1 MEKFIAYFMSN
12 YSLISPASEMLEN
25 ALFYFAFFS
34 DIVALFYCI
43 KAYFRTEKNQHMVKK
58 WTKLGAIWL
67 VASILGFISLISLN
81 VVQYNAD
88 EGIPYTAEMLEQDM
102 NKLNLSEKEKQ
113 EVRSFI
119 EKIPSS
125 EKGVHYIKEIKIHI
139 NTEKLEEYSN
149 ELKQSQAKLFN

>member
-12 YSLISPASEMLEN
+12 YSPISPASEILEN
-25 ALFYFAFFS
+25 ALFYFALFS
-34 DIVALFYCI
+34 DMVVLYCCV
-43 KAYFRTEKNQHMVKK
+43 KAYFQTEKNRHMRKK

-88 EGIPYTAEMLEQDM
+88 EGIIYTAEMLEQDM
-102 NKLNLSEKEKQ
+102 DKLNLSEKEKQ

-119 EKIPSS
+119 EKTPSS
-125 EKGVHYIKEIKIHI
+125 EKDIHYIKEIKIYI
-139 NTEKLEEYSN
+139 NTKKLEEYSN

>member
-1 MEKFIAYFMSN
+1 MEKFIAYFMSQ

-25 ALFYFAFFS
+25 ILFNFALFA

-43 KAYFRTEKNQHMVKK
+43 KAYFRTEKNQHMV
-58 WTKLGAIWL
+58 KLGAIWL

-81 VVQYNAD
+81 VVQYNND

-102 NKLNLSEKEKQ
+102 DKLNLSEKEKQ

-119 EKIPSS
+119 EKVPSS
-125 EKGVHYIKEIKIHI
+125 EKGIHYIKEIKIHI

>member
-1 MEKFIAYFMSN
+1 MEKFVTYFLSH
-12 YSLISPASEMLEN
+12 YSSISPATEMLEN
-25 ALFYFAFFS
+25 ALFYFALFA

-43 KAYFRTEKNQHMVKK
+43 KAYFRTEKNRHMVKK

-67 VASILGFISLISLN
+67 VASIFGFISLISLN
-81 VVQYNAD
+81 VVQYNSD
-88 EGIPYTAEMLEQDM
+88 EGIVYTAEMLEQDM
-102 NKLNLSEKEKQ
+102 DKLNLSEKEKQ
-113 EVRSFI
+113 EVRIFI

-125 EKGVHYIKEIKIHI
+125 EKGVHYIKEIKIYI